1 MSPSSKRFRFAA
13 LVLAVACHPSA
24 ASASTGSRALRA
36 IRAMAAS
43 LGARRTVSRSQ
54 LRAPARAI
62 AVRWAKIEPA
72 YASNGDVIVETMM
85 LNRAIA
91 SLENDWARDIGHAR
105 VDARHVANA
114 AQTLL
119 DATE

>member
-1 MSPSSKRFRFAA
+1 
-13 LVLAVACHPSA
+13 
-24 ASASTGSRALRA
+24 
-36 IRAMAAS
+36 MAAS